1 MMIMK
6 FIVKWLF
13 VVALFISGSL
23 AAQADFRICNDT
35 QGTIGVAIG
44 YRAKQ
49 NWISQGWW
57 QIKPAGCETLI
68 EGRLSSRYYYIY
80 AENAS
85 GNALWNGAVKM
96 CGQDATFKINGV
108 RDCYTRGFKKFDFQE
123 IDTKNRVSWMVRLT
137 ENDTSPNPSLDNSLV
152 TGTTTP

>member
-6 FIVKWLF
+6 FIAKWLF
-13 VVALFISGSL
+13 VAGLLVSGSL

-35 QGTIGVAIG
+35 QGTIGVSIG

-49 NWISQGWW
+49 NWISEGWW
-57 QIKPAGCETLI
+57 QVKPAGCETLI
-68 EGRLSSRYYYIY
+68 AGRLSSRYYYIY

-96 CGQDATFKINGV
+96 CGQDATFKISGV

-123 IDTKNRVSWMVRLT
+123 IDTKNRASWMVRLT
-137 ENDTSPNPSLDNSLV
+137 ENDNSINPSLGNSLV
-152 TGTTTP
+152 TGTTNP